1 MLSLE
6 ALALG
11 SVVAGRIQR
20 EMSQLCSFVRDNAP
34 VEVGDQDDYTLVS
47 MGPSHAD
54 VVKLAAI
61 AQRDRE
67 LVIDVVLTNSGL
79 GERVLPIVIDI
90 EGIMIIAV
98 RNRKPHLAPSETM
111 TGTSSREHCASGIRY
126 SDVDY

>member
-1 MLSLE
+1 
-6 ALALG
+6 
-11 SVVAGRIQR
+11 
-20 EMSQLCSFVRDNAP
+20 
-34 VEVGDQDDYTLVS
+34 

-61 AQRDRE
+61 AQRDRA

-98 RNRKPHLAPSETM
+98 RNRKPNLAPSETT
-111 TGTSSREHCASGIRY
+111 TGTSSRKHRASGIRY